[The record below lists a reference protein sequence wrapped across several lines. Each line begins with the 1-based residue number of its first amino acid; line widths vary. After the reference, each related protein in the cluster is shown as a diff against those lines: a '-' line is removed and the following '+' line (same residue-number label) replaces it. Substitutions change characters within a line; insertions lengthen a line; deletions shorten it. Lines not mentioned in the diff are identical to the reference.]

1 MGPGGELVPDLAG
14 DLPGRG
20 LWLTPSREFLERA
33 VAKGLFSRAAR
44 RPVSVPPEFANRIE
58 AVLIQ
63 RCCDG
68 IGLAR
73 RAALAVAGFEKVCDA
88 VRAGKVGLL
97 LAALDGAAGGRGK
110 IRALA
115 CDLPLATVLTAGEM
129 GAVFGRDNVVH
140 VGVGAGRL
148 SRRLISDAEKLAG
161 FRSGAI
167 VDHGMEHAATRLI
180 RQNGIIGSR

>member
-20 LWLTPSREFLERA
+20 LWLTPCRDFLDRA
-33 VAKGLFSRAAR
+33 LVKGLFSRAAR
-44 RPVSVPPEFANRIE
+44 RQISVPPEFANRIE
-58 AVLIQ
+58 AVLAQ
-63 RCCDG
+63 RCYDG

-88 VRAGKVGLL
+88 IRAGKVALL
-97 LAALDGAAGGRGK
+97 LEALDGAAGGRGK

-115 CDLPLATVLTAGEM
+115 PDLPLASVLTGAEM

-140 VGVGAGRL
+140 VAVGAGRL

-167 VDHGMEHAATRLI
+167 VDHGMEPAATAVK
-180 RQNGIIGSR
+180 RQDGIIGSR